1 MERTIDEM
9 IDFFLFEKGEDV
21 LVNNIGSKAVIIDAT
36 DRINIDADKIIHTKV
51 EIKTGD
57 IVEYNSRKY
66 IITSQIDKDPNSYCG
81 RMKQCNYRIAFNFT
95 GNVKW
100 FDALI
105 ETKVMDI
112 DTNQY
117 MSLATGTIKVSLQD
131 NADSRDISINRRFI
145 NTGRAWQVNGI
156 DKASLGLIILTC
168 ELVATESSDD
178 LDSGIANRWQYET
191 THTYVLSIDNGAS
204 MNVPLND
211 TAQLIIS
218 VTDNGTSMNPLP
230 ALTYMSSDSS
240 VVAVDNTGKLMGINV
255 GTAVVTCE
263 MTYENT
269 IKDTINI
276 TVVENASHT
285 YTITITGSAT
295 IKIGQSQSY
304 VAHFYDNGTE
314 VFDKSA
320 VWSIRNQDG
329 TTSPAYATITTS
341 TGNGATIKANSSS
354 TYVNKYIVLKA
365 TLSDDETVFNEFSV
379 QLKSLF

>member
-21 LVNNIGSKAVIIDAT
+21 LLNNIGYKAVVIDAT
-36 DRINIDADKIIHTKV
+36 DKINIDADKIIHCKV

-66 IITSQIDKDPNSYCG
+66 IITSQIDKNPNSFCG
-81 RMKQCNYRIAFNFT
+81 RMKQCNYSIAFNFE

-100 FDALI
+100 FNALI

-131 NADSRDISINRRFI
+131 NADSRDIVIGSRFI
-145 NTGRAWQVNGI
+145 NTARAWQVNGI
-156 DKASLGLIILTC
+156 DKASLGLIILNC
-168 ELVATESSDD
+168 DMVATGSSDD
-178 LDSGIANRWQYET
+178 LDAGIANRWQYEL
-191 THTYVLSIDNGAS
+191 THTYILSIENGVS
-204 MNVPLND
+204 MNVSLND
-211 TAQLIIS
+211 IAQLIIS
-218 VTDNGTSMNPLP
+218 VTDNGIAMNPLP

-240 VVAVDNTGKLMGINV
+240 VLAVDNTGKLMGINP
-255 GTAVVTCE
+255 GTATVTCQ
-263 MTYENT
+263 MTYEDTVQGT
-269 IKDTINI
+269 IEI
-276 TVVENASHT
+276 TVVEVVSHV
-285 YTITITGSAT
+285 YTITVTGSAT
-295 IKIGQSQSY
+295 VKLGQSQSY
-304 VAHFYDNGTE
+304 VARFYDNGTE

-320 VWSIRNQDG
+320 NWTIRNQDG
-329 TTSPAYATITTS
+329 TTTVAYATITTS
-341 TGNGATIKANSSS
+341 TGNSVTIKGSSSS

-365 TLSDDETVFNEFSV
+365 TLSDDETVFKEFTV

>member
-1 MERTIDEM
+1 MERSIDEM

-21 LVNNIGSKAVIIDAT
+21 LVNNIGSNAVIIDAT

-57 IVEYNSRKY
+57 IVEYNGRKY
-66 IITSQIDKDPNSYCG
+66 IITSQIDKGENSFCG

-100 FDALI
+100 FDVLV

-131 NADSRDISINRRFI
+131 NADSRDISIGGRFI
-145 NTGRAWQVNGI
+145 NTGRAWQVKGI

-191 THTYVLSIDNGAS
+191 THTYVLSIDNGDS
-204 MNVPLND
+204 MDVPLND
-211 TAQLIIS
+211 TAQLIVS
-218 VTDNGTSMNPLP
+218 VTDNGASMNPLP

-269 IKDTINI
+269 VEDTIDI
-276 TVVENASHT
+276 TVVEVANHT
-285 YTITITGSAT
+285 YTITITGSTT

-329 TTSPAYATITTS
+329 TTSPVYATITTS

-354 TYVNKYIVLKA
+354 SYVNKYIVLKA

-379 QLKSLF
+379 QLKALF

>member
-21 LVNNIGSKAVIIDAT
+21 LVNSIGSKAVIIDAT
-36 DRINIDADKIIHTKV
+36 DRINIDADKIIHTKA

-57 IVEYNSRKY
+57 IVEYNTRKY

-81 RMKQCNYRIAFNFT
+81 RMKQCNYRIAFNST

-117 MSLATGTIKVSLQD
+117 MSLATGTIKVSLQN
-131 NADSRDISINRRFI
+131 NADSRDISINSRFI
-145 NTGRAWQVNGI
+145 NTGRAWQVKGI

-211 TAQLIIS
+211 TSQLIIS
-218 VTDNGTSMNPLP
+218 ATDNGTSMNPLP

-263 MTYENT
+263 MTYENNVR
-269 IKDTINI
+269 DTINI
-276 TVVENASHT
+276 TVVEVINHT
-285 YTITITGSAT
+285 YTITITGSTT

-354 TYVNKYIVLKA
+354 SYVNKYVVLKA
-365 TLSDDETVFNEFSV
+365 TLSDDDTVFKEFSV

>member
-21 LVNNIGSKAVIIDAT
+21 LLNNIGYKAVVIDAT
-36 DRINIDADKIIHTKV
+36 DKINIDADKIIHCKV

-66 IITSQIDKDPNSYCG
+66 IITSQIDKNPNSFCG
-81 RMKQCNYRIAFNFT
+81 RMKQCNYSIAFNFE

-100 FDALI
+100 FNALI

-131 NADSRDISINRRFI
+131 NADSRDIVIGSRFI
-145 NTGRAWQVNGI
+145 NTARAWQVNGI
-156 DKASLGLIILTC
+156 DKASLGLIILNC
-168 ELVATESSDD
+168 DMVATSSSDD
-178 LDSGIANRWQYET
+178 LDAGIANRWQYES
-191 THTYVLSIDNGAS
+191 THTYILSIENGVS
-204 MNVPLND
+204 MNVSLND
-211 TAQLIIS
+211 IAQLIIS
-218 VTDNGTSMNPLP
+218 VTDNGIAMNPLP

-240 VVAVDNTGKLMGINV
+240 VLAVDNTGKLMGVNP
-255 GTAVVTCE
+255 GTATVTCH

-269 IKDTINI
+269 VQSTIYI
-276 TVVENASHT
+276 TVVEIVSHV
-285 YTITITGSAT
+285 YTITVTGST
-295 IKIGQSQSY
+295 TVKLGQSQSY

-320 VWSIRNQDG
+320 IWTIRNQDG

-341 TGNGATIKANSSS
+341 TGNSVTIKGNSSS

-365 TLSDDETVFNEFSV
+365 TLSDDETVFKEFIV